1 MSKRKASEIKE
12 REDGEWSARY
22 VCDPNAA
29 LAILDAAEKVGAGS
43 KEVYLVCGEDG
54 ITFRAADGGRTR
66 LLEAFLG
73 TPNACILSGKPSPLC
88 FNTADFALILKR
100 DKDTVC
106 CIDLNS
112 TKDEISVFFWGDLE
126 NENVFQEMLSFNF
139 DEGAHVTRFE
149 LKKFDF
155 SSFPTDEVGVYTAF
169 SLRMPAAKVLDTLRS
184 ATAFGAEKLF
194 FEIDVSRIFVE
205 TDGGRKVM
213 DETVVAMHS
222 NGRVKTWERLKW
234 VSPLEK
240 GCHVKYE
247 ESMRGGSVENFG
259 SAHKKAYSAR
269 WAYGIKSLNAALSS
283 FTRGD
288 LLLSFDRKEGHLLVK
303 FPVDANAVITVLIGA
318 DAGE

>member
-54 ITFRAADGGRTR
+54 ITFRAADGGSTR

-126 NENVFQEMLSFNF
+126 AENVFQEMLSFNF

-149 LKKFDF
+149 LKKFHF
-155 SSFPTDEVGVYTAF
+155 SSFPTDKVDVKTAF
-169 SLRMPAAKVLDTLRS
+169 SLQMPAAKVLDTLRS

-194 FEIDVSRIFVE
+194 FEINVSTILE
-205 TDGGRKVM
+205 LKS

-222 NGRVKTWERLKW
+222 NGRVKTWECLKW
-234 VSPLEK
+234 TNPREK
-240 GCHVKYE
+240 GCKVKYDNV
-247 ESMRGGSVENFG
+247 MRGGSVETFAG
-259 SAHKKAYSAR
+259 AQKKVYSAR

-288 LLLSFDRKEGHLLVK
+288 LLLSFDRSEGHLLAK
-303 FPVDANAVITVLIGA
+303 FPVDENVVITVLIGA